1 MLAAMRNPFSRKQS
15 ASAPAQ
21 PVSPLDEQAD
31 ILARVQGLVWP
42 GFHTRDEVVAQ
53 LSDGATGEL
62 AESAR
67 RLVDLVWAERAAE
80 LADAPDG
87 GDCDRLREAFAALA
101 EAGVLARMHFSISQ
115 EAGAR
120 DIAGERSPLASAAGE
135 PGRYPYAEWAY
146 TFFHA
151 QDSARLAGGDATLML
166 SFSSFVAAPDAD
178 PADIAAGRA
187 GDTEAMRR
195 VMEHTDTTV
204 GRLVVAALVDAGLTV
219 TWDGTAAQRIA
230 VSVPQ
235 WRKPLPG

>member
-1 MLAAMRNPFSRKQS
+1 MLAAMRNPFSRKQP

-21 PVSPLDEQAD
+21 PVSPLVSSLDEQAD

-53 LSDGATGEL
+53 LSAGATGEL

-87 GDCDRLREAFAALA
+87 GDYDRLREAFAALA

-120 DIAGERSPLASAAGE
+120 DIAGERSPIASAAGD
-135 PGRYPYAEWAY
+135 AE
-146 TFFHA
+146 
-151 QDSARLAGGDATLML
+151 
-166 SFSSFVAAPDAD
+166 
-178 PADIAAGRA
+178 
-187 GDTEAMRR
+187 RR
-195 VMEHTDTTV
+195 NDQMVNVRTC
-204 GRLVVAALVDAGLTV
+204 V
-219 TWDGTAAQRIA
+219 TCR
-230 VSVPQ
+230 SLPQ
-235 WRKPLPG
+235 G